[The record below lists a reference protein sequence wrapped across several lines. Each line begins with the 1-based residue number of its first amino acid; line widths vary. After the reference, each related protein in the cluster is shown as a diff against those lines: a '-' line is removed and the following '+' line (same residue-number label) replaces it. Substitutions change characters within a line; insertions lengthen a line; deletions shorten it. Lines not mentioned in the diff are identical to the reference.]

1 MKHFSNRALRYNHH
15 RVVYNPHP
23 MHLKIQVQF
32 LLNQASEK
40 LLLTQADSF
49 SESSVQLKRY
59 DVDYWIQF

>member
-1 MKHFSNRALRYNHH
+1 MKHSSNRVLQYNHH
-15 RVVYNPHP
+15 KVVCNPHP

-40 LLLTQADSF
+40 LLLTQVDSF

-59 DVDYWIQF
+59 DVGR